1 MAVLPVTRLIIITC
15 LLLISNISISASSHH
30 ARRNKIELPPPA
42 YDQDFYSINK
52 QQQQLGKLLFF
63 DKIISGNKNTSCATC
78 HHPFTGSSDG
88 LSLPIGEGGK
98 GLSVTRDTGR
108 DGDEVH
114 ERVPRNSPHLFNLG
128 AKQFDTMFHDGR
140 IQIDSSQPSGFLNPA
155 GNDLPNGILTTP
167 VAVQAMFPVTS
178 ATEMAGQAGENPVA
192 NATANNNLAGDGGV
206 WPLLAQRLQAIPEYV
221 ELFVNAFDDIESKDD
236 ITFAHAGQA
245 IGVFEAATWR
255 CDNSRFDQFLRGRKG
270 ALSWQE
276 RRGMRLFYNRN
287 KANCAECH
295 SGIFQTDQQFHAI
308 AMPQIGPGKGDN
320 QPGYTDGLDDF
331 GRERVTGDPADRFK
345 FRTPTLR
352 MVAHTGPWGHAGA
365 YNDLEQVVRHHLDAI
380 TALNQYDQT
389 QAVLPSRD
397 DLDQQDFLVQ
407 NDQARLDGI
416 AAASEI
422 APINLNDA
430 QVQAIVAFLYSLTDN
445 RCVDMRNQI
454 PTSVPSGLPIAD

>member
-1 MAVLPVTRLIIITC
+1 MAILPVTRLSVIAC
-15 LLLISNISISASSHH
+15 LLLISNISISAPSHH

-42 YDQDFYSINK
+42 DEQDFYPINQ

-98 GLSVTRDTGR
+98 GLSVTRDTGS

-155 GNDLPNGILTTP
+155 GDNLPNGILTTP

-178 ATEMAGQAGENPVA
+178 PTEMAGQTGENPVA
-192 NATANNNLAGDGGV
+192 DAAAVDNLAGGNGV

-221 ELFVNAFDDIESKDD
+221 ELFINAFDDIESKED

-245 IGVFEAATWR
+245 IGTFEVATWR
-255 CDNSRFDQFLRGRKG
+255 CDNSRFDQFLGGNKAALSKQERKGMKLFYGRK
-270 ALSWQE
+270 
-276 RRGMRLFYNRN
+276 

-295 SGIFQTDQQFHAI
+295 SGTFQTDQQFHAI

-320 QPGYTDGLDDF
+320 QLGYTDGLDDF

-397 DLDQQDFLVQ
+397 DLDQQDFIVQ
-407 NDQARLDGI
+407 NDQVRLDAI

-422 APINLNDA
+422 KPINLNDS
-430 QVQAIVAFLYSLTDN
+430 QVQAIVAFLHSLTDN
-445 RCVDMRNQI
+445 SCVDMRNQI
-454 PTSVPSGLPIAD
+454 PTSVPSGLSIAD